1 MHRESHPIR
10 PPPHRQ
16 SYSGRPDARRMVV
29 LIACKLCGRNF
40 KLHGGGHV
48 SYCNRCM
55 ERAGGKLHRVLSL
68 KCAVCGKGFSAS
80 TSLARYCSDG
90 CRTEGRCH
98 SYRECYRRRMADPET
113 RALVRARGRVAAAAL
128 AARKRGGR
136 GRGRPQAGRGAASP
150 PRSAEGI
157 AVACDLC
164 GRNFVPRGRASPL
177 YCGRCTARSERELA
191 RVLRVKCKECGRT
204 FSTKDRIVRYCS
216 DECSAAGVR
225 RGRLESVRRRM
236 PDPQRRAVA
245 AARTRAWNAAQK
257 DKAGRRRGRPRA
269 QRPAGSPP
277 DKPAR
282 GRR

>member
-1 MHRESHPIR
+1 
-10 PPPHRQ
+10 
-16 SYSGRPDARRMVV
+16 MVV

-90 CRTEGRCH
+90 CRTEGRRR
-98 SYRECYRRRMADPET
+98 SDRECYRRRMADPET
-113 RALVRARGRVAAAAL
+113 RALVRARSRLAVAAV

-136 GRGRPQAGRGAASP
+136 RRNADRAAAGRRPRGAAG
-150 PRSAEGI
+150 A
-157 AVACDLC
+157 AVDCELC
-164 GRNFVPRGRASPL
+164 GRSFVPYGRASRV
-177 YCGRCTARSERELA
+177 YCKRCEAKVERELS

-225 RGRLESVRRRM
+225 RGRLESVNRRM
-236 PDPQRRAVA
+236 VDPQRRAVA

-257 DKAGRRRGRPRA
+257 DKAGRRRRRRRA
-269 QRPAGSPP
+269 
-277 DKPAR
+277 
-282 GRR
+282 